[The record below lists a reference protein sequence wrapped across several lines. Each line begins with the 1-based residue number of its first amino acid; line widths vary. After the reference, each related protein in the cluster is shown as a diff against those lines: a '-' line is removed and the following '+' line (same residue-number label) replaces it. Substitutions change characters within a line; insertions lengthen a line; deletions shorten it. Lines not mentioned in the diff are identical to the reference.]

1 MLGPSGWATSLEA
14 QNQRMRLSEE
24 GVPVQTA
31 PQLRSIT
38 KLHLQA
44 LSTACPAIINTF
56 TGGRVSASVQD
67 LVARALIW
75 AL

>member
-1 MLGPSGWATSLEA
+1 M
-14 QNQRMRLSEE
+14 
-24 GVPVQTA
+24 QTA